1 MRDFPARDEEHAA
14 LSANDLCRRIIV
26 RELDQRKRELLGEVQ
41 RVAPESE
48 EGRAVRLRLRDIDEE
63 RRVIAGE

>member
-1 MRDFPARDEEHAA
+1 M
-14 LSANDLCRRIIV
+14 